1 MFGQIDRRLRQAFP
15 HHAQVVFGACS
26 ILLFGDFGQLPPVMN
41 LPLYTTVS
49 HSDLSDQG
57 QRAYQQFDQAFM
69 LTRVMRQDG
78 EDPEQTRF
86 QDR

>member
-1 MFGQIDRRLRQAFP
+1 MVTFSQMLSLKMLTGRQLHSP
-15 HHAQVVFGACS
+15 TLV
-26 ILLFGDFGQLPPVMN
+26 LL
-41 LPLYTTVS
+41 LYTTVS
-49 HSDLSDQG
+49 RSDLSVLG

-69 LTRVMRQDG
+69 LTRVMRQAG